1 VHRDASF
8 RYYCLPPVFAET
20 MLLLLSPL
28 VFFSAGV
35 VVVFVSAVHYQQKG
49 FWGVA
54 VQSFVHFA
62 SGDQSVDS
70 CVLR

>member
-1 VHRDASF
+1 VI
-8 RYYCLPPVFAET
+8 
-20 MLLLLSPL
+20 
-28 VFFSAGV
+28 FSDGV
-35 VVVFVSAVHYQQKG
+35 VGRVFVWVVHHYKLEG

-62 SGDQSVDS
+62 SGDQSADS